1 MYISEG
7 CRVYLHPSI
16 PYLHKLEKIRKIW
29 YNKICKPLKPKKHR
43 ERKIKMKKGL
53 GRELGQFIIFIG
65 IILAVLAILWIATK
79 LGFVLS
85 WFGNNWLPFVIG
97 FGTATVMKLF
107 TTAFFDRTNRRHDH
121 EE

>member
-1 MYISEG
+1 
-7 CRVYLHPSI
+7 
-16 PYLHKLEKIRKIW
+16 
-29 YNKICKPLKPKKHR
+29 
-43 ERKIKMKKGL
+43 MKKGL
-53 GRELGQFIIFIG
+53 GRELGQFIIFVG

-97 FGTATVMKLF
+97 CGTATVMKLF
-107 TTAFFDRTNRRHDH
+107 TTAVFDRTSRKHDH

>member
-1 MYISEG
+1 M
-7 CRVYLHPSI
+7 
-16 PYLHKLEKIRKIW
+16 
-29 YNKICKPLKPKKHR
+29 CKPLKPIKRQKGR
-43 ERKIKMKKGL
+43 FKMKKGL
-53 GRELGQFIIFIG
+53 GREFGQFIIFIG

-97 FGTATVMKLF
+97 FGTATGMKLI
-107 TTAFFDRTNRRHDH
+107 TTAIFDRPNRRHDH